1 MDLLEYIKISM
12 VRPNRAVLKGLGANE
27 ELIEYLMK
35 SPWNTNINVVKTLLA
50 TEEPT
55 PEPEPEPEPEPGEVI
70 LSKIEVTNEP
80 TKTVYTVGDTFDIT
94 GMTVVATYSN
104 DATELLYYGIE
115 YTTVPANGEVI
126 TGEDIDFDEPIDV
139 IVSYTEGGVTC
150 TDKFSITI
158 NQA

>member
-1 MDLLEYIKISM
+1 MNLLEYIKMSM
-12 VRPNRAVLKGLGANE
+12 TRPNRAVLKGLGANE
-27 ELIEYLMK
+27 ELIEYLME
-35 SPWNTNINVVKTLLA
+35 SPHNTNINVVKTLLTA
-50 TEEPT
+50 EEPT
-55 PEPEPEPEPEPGEVI
+55 PEPEPEPEKPI

-104 DATELLYYGIE
+104 DATELLYYGTE

-126 TGEDIDFDEPIDV
+126 TGEGIDFDKPVDIT
-139 IVSYTEGGVTC
+139 VSYTEGGVTR

-158 NQA
+158 NEA

>member
-1 MDLLEYIKISM
+1 MNLLEYIKMSM
-12 VRPNRAVLKGLGANE
+12 TRPNRAVLKGLGASE

-35 SPWNTNINVVKTLLA
+35 SPQNTNINVVKTLLA
-50 TEEPT
+50 AEEPT
-55 PEPEPEPEPEPGEVI
+55 PEPEPEPEEPI

-104 DATELLYYGIE
+104 DATELLYYGTE

-126 TGEDIDFDEPIDV
+126 TGEGINFDEPVDV
-139 IVSYTEGGVTC
+139 TVSYTEGGITC

-158 NQA
+158 NEASQN